1 MDLTTLTDA
10 GPASVRILIDMSSVA
25 GVAEQEAPSFAAPR
39 MREAVNGGITTPTPS
54 TPVLEN
60 GVGEVTLKPGPVVVS
75 WGGKFARTCTVP
87 ADGRESMTL
96 AELLRPSL
104 PPSDVAL
111 SDFEALLAAVRA
123 ERERVEDL
131 IAGEAAEGPPGP
143 PGLTPHIQGGTWWL
157 GEVDTG
163 VPVTGDQGA
172 DGTTPHIGPNGNW
185 WVGTVDT
192 GYPAQGDKGAPGLPG
207 EPGSDGRDGDIGPE
221 GPRGP
226 AGADGADGVGVASVA
241 TAVGGGSADFALTD
255 GTTYSVVLPVGPE
268 GPEGPRGPEG
278 PEGPE
283 GPRGPKGDTGPAGTT
298 SFLELND
305 VPPTFPP
312 SAHTHTIAQVTGL
325 QDALDGKA
333 STDHTH
339 SQYATTAAVEARTPE
354 IRVVSSPELATS
366 PGVLYVVRED

>member
-1 MDLTTLTDA
+1 MDLTTLTDN

-143 PGLTPHIQGGTWWL
+143 PGLTPHIQGGTWWI
-157 GEVDTG
+157 GDEDTG
-163 VPVTGDQGA
+163 VS
-172 DGTTPHIGPNGNW
+172 
-185 WVGTVDT
+185 
-192 GYPAQGDKGAPGLPG
+192 AQ
-207 EPGSDGRDGDIGPE
+207 
-221 GPRGP
+221 GP
-226 AGADGADGVGVASVA
+226 AGDGGVNLVEDPPGSGLFVIGV
-241 TAVGGGSADFALTD
+241 
-255 GTTYSVVLPVGPE
+255 
-268 GPEGPRGPEG
+268 
-278 PEGPE
+278 
-283 GPRGPKGDTGPAGTT
+283 
-298 SFLELND
+298 
-305 VPPTFPP
+305 
-312 SAHTHTIAQVTGL
+312 
-325 QDALDGKA
+325 
-333 STDHTH
+333 
-339 SQYATTAAVEARTPE
+339 
-354 IRVVSSPELATS
+354 
-366 PGVLYVVRED
+366 